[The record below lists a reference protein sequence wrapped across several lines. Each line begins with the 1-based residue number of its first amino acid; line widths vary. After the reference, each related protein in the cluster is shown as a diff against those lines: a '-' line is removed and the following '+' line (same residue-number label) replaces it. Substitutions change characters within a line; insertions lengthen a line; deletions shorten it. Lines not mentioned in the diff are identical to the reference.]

1 MWLKTLVIACV
12 VMATV
17 CATSQGTEISDSEKE
32 IISLVK
38 KLKEMH
44 SYLVQKDKE
53 TRKLLRNLT
62 TDAEETMTRRK
73 RNAQESDASQGDRS
87 LVCVWNSCE
96 QKENIFYPGPTG
108 GDGRKGTKG
117 MPGEVGPKGDKGFPG
132 PRGRPGEDGDI
143 GTKGER
149 GVPGIFG
156 PKGDRGV
163 IGARGR
169 RGHRG
174 HPGPKGEKGDS
185 AANLSASTVYI
196 RFGSSVCP
204 RTAQLVYGGYAAGAG
219 YNVKGGG
226 ANYLCLPRDPQY
238 KTTVSGTDNWR
249 ARVEGAEYE
258 IVDFPPFA
266 GKDDG
271 DVPCAV
277 CLVTDRSLVMME
289 PARTSCRSG
298 WTREYHGYLMA
309 SRFNYMRSEWACV
322 DQGAEMVSSASTS
335 NSDGALFYPVESRTC
350 GYTSDSGLPES
361 IYPDGRELSCVVC
374 SI

>member
-174 HPGPKGEKGDS
+174 HPGDQ
-185 AANLSASTVYI
+185 
-196 RFGSSVCP
+196 R
-204 RTAQLVYGGYAAGAG
+204 
-219 YNVKGGG
+219 VK
-226 ANYLCLPRDPQY
+226 
-238 KTTVSGTDNWR
+238 
-249 ARVEGAEYE
+249 RVTQQQTFHQA
-258 IVDFPPFA
+258 P
-266 GKDDG
+266 
-271 DVPCAV
+271 
-277 CLVTDRSLVMME
+277 
-289 PARTSCRSG
+289 
-298 WTREYHGYLMA
+298 
-309 SRFNYMRSEWACV
+309 
-322 DQGAEMVSSASTS
+322 
-335 NSDGALFYPVESRTC
+335 
-350 GYTSDSGLPES
+350 YTSDLEVV
-361 IYPDGRELSCVVC
+361 YVLELHNWFMEVMQRVLDIMLKAEVQTIFVYRGIHSTKQRCLERTTGVHV
-374 SI
+374 